1 MSYVRCKPAVRI
13 IRHCSHVLGWSSK
26 QGQERDV
33 SVETTV
39 RFHKA
44 DVIYHGKVIM
54 ASKRCHSW
62 RPEANLRYDGDIVA
76 SVYFG
81 MGAQE
86 STGLTNDLVLFTRRL
101 SILRAVVTLLED
113 IGVNRYRGDVTQE
126 SLEQARAM
134 ALSVEDSYADAHS
147 TASEVLQP
155 AIPRESPSNVDFDEG
170 IDYEEA

>member
-13 IRHCSHVLGWSSK
+13 IKHCFYFLGWSSK

-39 RFHKA
+39 RYHKA
-44 DVIYHGKVIM
+44 EVVYHGKIIM
-54 ASKRCHSW
+54 ASKRCHAW

-86 STGLTNDLVLFTRRL
+86 STGITQDLVFFTRRL
-101 SILRAVVTLLED
+101 SILRAVVTLLEN
-113 IGVNRYRGDVTQE
+113 IGVSRYVGDVTRD
-126 SLEQARAM
+126 SVEQAQAM
-134 ALSVEDSYADAHS
+134 ALSVEDSYANVQS
-147 TASEVLQP
+147 EASHVTQP
-155 AIPRESPSNVDFDEG
+155 DLDVESPSHDDFVQDA
-170 IDYEEA
+170 D

>member
-1 MSYVRCKPAVRI
+1 M
-13 IRHCSHVLGWSSK
+13 
-26 QGQERDV
+26 
-33 SVETTV
+33 ETTV

-44 DVIYHGKVIM
+44 DVIYHGRFIM

-62 RPEANLRYDGDIVA
+62 RPEANHRHDGDIVG

-86 STGLTNDLVLFTRRL
+86 STGLTHDLVLFTRRL
-101 SILRAVVTLLED
+101 SVLRAVVDVLQD

-134 ALSVEDSYADAHS
+134 AMSIEDSYADAHS
-147 TASEVLQP
+147 TASEVLHP
-155 AIPRESPSNVDFDEG
+155 AVPRESPIHLDEDDF
-170 IDYEEA
+170 EEA